1 MLSLDSTDLRI
12 LKALQEDGSRTVSQ
26 VAERAGI
33 SQSPCSRRIQSLIE
47 NGVILGKSIELDR
60 RKLGFDL
67 IIETRIKLE
76 AHDRASLD
84 RFKAAAVNIPEV
96 QSIYMMLGEFDFR
109 LQSVVRD
116 ISNYQ
121 ALLQDRLSALP
132 NIKEM
137 QSSVILETVKLTSAL
152 PL

>member
-1 MLSLDSTDLRI
+1 MLSLDPTDLRI